1 MSPLDRFDVTDDM
14 IERAAMA
21 FYEADKDDYEATW
34 DKSSRMTRDE
44 YRKAARIVLVAA
56 SEGTDQ

>member
-1 MSPLDRFDVTDDM
+1 
-14 IERAAMA
+14 MA